1 MVKAGDTM
9 YVGID
14 GGGTATRGILSNG
27 HDVMLEAGA
36 GPSNAI
42 VVGEERAYEA
52 VQKTWRALV
61 EHPGTLIDATV
72 IGLAGVDRPFLRDNW
87 IRRLDQLIPGD
98 YWLVG
103 DYQLAWAALSHGDPG
118 VVGILGTGSVFFG
131 HNGVNG
137 ARVGGYG
144 WQLGDSGSGIAL
156 GQKAV
161 KATLAMLDG
170 TGETTA
176 LGDLVSEYFQ
186 ASTALDILTRWY
198 TPPFEV
204 RAISDLAQKVLQAA
218 ANDAVAR
225 ALVDHEAQSVVN
237 HYQTLTK
244 GLGWRDRWPVGVMG
258 GLSKWWLPW
267 LNQYW
272 LPLGYRTPLTLVT
285 EKPVEGAVWLAQ
297 QWKNIGKRSDR
308 HVIS

>member
-1 MVKAGDTM
+1 M

-118 VVGILGTGSVFFG
+118 VVGILGTGSVFFWPQWRQRCTG
-131 HNGVNG
+131 RRLWM
-137 ARVGGYG
+137 AVGR
-144 WQLGDSGSGIAL
+144 LGIRYCFGTKGGQSDLGNAGRYRRDHRFRGSGV
-156 GQKAV
+156 G
-161 KATLAMLDG
+161 
-170 TGETTA
+170 
-176 LGDLVSEYFQ
+176 
-186 ASTALDILTRWY
+186 IL
-198 TPPFEV
+198 
-204 RAISDLAQKVLQAA
+204 S
-218 ANDAVAR
+218 
-225 ALVDHEAQSVVN
+225 
-237 HYQTLTK
+237 
-244 GLGWRDRWPVGVMG
+244 GVHC
-258 GLSKWWLPW
+258 
-267 LNQYW
+267 
-272 LPLGYRTPLTLVT
+272 T
-285 EKPVEGAVWLAQ
+285 
-297 QWKNIGKRSDR
+297 
-308 HVIS
+308 